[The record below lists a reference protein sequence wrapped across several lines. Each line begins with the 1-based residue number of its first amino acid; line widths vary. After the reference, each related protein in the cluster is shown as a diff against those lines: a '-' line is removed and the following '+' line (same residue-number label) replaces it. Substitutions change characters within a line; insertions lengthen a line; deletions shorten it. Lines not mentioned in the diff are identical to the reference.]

1 VRSSIFGADCRVLEI
16 QQTKREMISQA
27 FNEKKE
33 QKVRETR
40 LAELTMLLR

>member
-1 VRSSIFGADCRVLEI
+1 MSVFRADCRVLEI
-16 QQTKREMISQA
+16 QQTKRKMISQA

-40 LAELTMLLR
+40 LAELTMLPR